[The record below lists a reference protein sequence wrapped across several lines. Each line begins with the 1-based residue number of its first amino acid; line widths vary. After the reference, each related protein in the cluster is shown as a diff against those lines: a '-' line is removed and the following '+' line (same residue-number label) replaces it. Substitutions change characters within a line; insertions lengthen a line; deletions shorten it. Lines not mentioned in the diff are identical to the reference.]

1 MRLQEKT
8 CNRNVPTALRR
19 EQQGRPPPQ
28 RHTLCVGHDGH
39 HAGRNGAAG
48 AEQDA
53 SRAGHNP
60 DEGPVAN
67 DPVHGPDESL
77 ADESPDHDQASAHG
91 DAQTARGSPDG
102 AGELPDAAPAGD
114 APRGHRPWAE
124 GPLRLPSG
132 QSLR

>member
-19 EQQGRPPPQ
+19 ERQGRPPPQ

-39 HAGRNGAAG
+39 HAGRNGAVG

-60 DEGPVAN
+60 DGDQA
-67 DPVHGPDESL
+67 DESL
-77 ADESPDHDQASAHG
+77 AYTPALTAIQG
-91 DAQTARGSPDG
+91 DAQTARESPDG
-102 AGELPDAAPAGD
+102 AGELPDAAPADD
-114 APRGHRPWAE
+114 ASRAHR
-124 GPLRLPSG
+124 L
-132 QSLR
+132 